1 MKDQN
6 RKRITL
12 SLRWTII
19 IITSYLIL
27 FGKGG
32 ATDFNLG
39 KLFVLLYIFS
49 NVILT
54 FFPSSWFV
62 NLNLFYFFAL
72 FDTALV
78 FLGMYLSESATTN
91 FYLIFF
97 LIIIFASIGRNFR
110 LLMTISGVSAVLYG
124 IFLYT
129 QGLLNSENAVS
140 YSLQIPFIF
149 ITAIF
154 YGYIV
159 QTFTKEQQQ
168 QQLTLSENKYQSLFE
183 NAHDGIII
191 LRTSRFQITDLN
203 REVERLTG
211 YKKDEML
218 GKVFL
223 DLIETNETERGVDF
237 LKEVASR
244 GEGRTDSLS
253 VLRRDGAPLEA
264 DLSIKRIDLEDES
277 FYQVIFHDLTEQRL
291 LEKRI
296 RESKRNLEAIFDS
309 IRDRLS
315 LQAPDYRILR
325 VNRAVT
331 QYHRTTFKD
340 LLGKTCYEVYYG
352 SDRPCERCPVT
363 TTLQTR
369 QPASSIKKSPDGET
383 TFRFLSYP
391 ILDEKGNLHS
401 VIEHVQDITEEQRL
415 QDQLIQS
422 EKLAGI
428 GILASGVAHEIN
440 NPLSGIIG
448 MAEIV
453 LEEASSTQKAYMED
467 ILNCAQRINEIVSG
481 LRSYSRA
488 ARKTDQSP
496 LDMNEILEDS
506 LKMVRL
512 AAKMNPVEV
521 IKKFEPVE
529 KIEANAGQLQQVFV
543 NLITNAFQAMNG
555 REGRLVL
562 STRSSKDLVE
572 VKVSDNGM
580 GIPPQYL
587 KKIFDPFFT
596 TKNPGEG
603 TGLGLNIVYRIITNY
618 EGTIDVESKE
628 GAGTTFTIKLPVKR
642 ERS

>member
-1 MKDQN
+1 MKDQS
-6 RKRITL
+6 RKRIIL

-19 IITSYLIL
+19 IVTSYLIL
-27 FGKGG
+27 FGKREV
-32 ATDFNLG
+32 TEFNLG
-39 KLFVLLYIFS
+39 KLFVLFYIFS

-54 FFPSSWFV
+54 FFPSSWFM
-62 NLNLFYFFAL
+62 NLNLFYFLAL

-78 FLGMYLSESATTN
+78 FLGMYLSENATTD

-110 LLMTISGVSAVLYG
+110 LLMTISGVSAGLYG
-124 IFLYT
+124 FFLYT
-129 QGLLNSENAVS
+129 QGLLNSGNAVS
-140 YSLQIPFIF
+140 YSLRIPLIF
-149 ITAIF
+149 IAAIF

-159 QTFTKEQQQ
+159 QTFTREKQ
-168 QQLTLSENKYQSLFE
+168 QQLALSENKYQSLFE

-211 YKKDEML
+211 YKKEEML
-218 GKVFL
+218 GKFFL
-223 DLIETNETERGVDF
+223 DLIKTNETERGVDF
-237 LKEVASR
+237 LKEVAGK

-253 VLRRDGAPLEA
+253 VLRRDEAPLEA

-277 FYQVIFHDLTEQRL
+277 FYQVIFHDLTERRR
-291 LEKRI
+291 LEKKI

-315 LQAPDYRILR
+315 IQSPDYRILR
-325 VNRAVT
+325 VNRAVA

-340 LLGKTCYEVYYG
+340 LLGKICYEVYYG
-352 SDRPCERCPVT
+352 SDRPCERCPVA
-363 TTLQTR
+363 TTLQTG
-369 QPASSIKKSPDGET
+369 QPASSIKKDPDGET

-448 MAEIV
+448 MAEV
-453 LEEASSTQKAYMED
+453 ALEEASSTQKAYLED
-467 ILNCAQRINEIVSG
+467 VLNCAQRINEIVNG
-481 LRSYSRA
+481 LRSYSRS
-488 ARKTDQSP
+488 ARNTDQGP
-496 LDMNEILEDS
+496 LDMNQILEDS

-512 AAKMNPVEV
+512 ATKTNSVEV

-529 KIEANAGQLQQVFV
+529 KVEANAGQLQQVFV

-562 STRSSKDLVE
+562 STRSLKDLAE

-580 GIPPQYL
+580 GIPQQYL

-628 GAGTTFTIKLPVKR
+628 GAGTTFTIKLPVKE